1 MPKLLEPET
10 ARLKLRQWRD
20 SDRQPFAEMNAD
32 PRVMEY
38 FSGMLDRAQ
47 SDALA
52 DRIQSL
58 IKERGWGFW
67 ALERKSDE
75 MFLGFIGIHSP
86 SSKLPCSPCIEIGW
100 RLAYPYWGRG
110 YATEAGRMA
119 LQTGFKQL
127 GFDQIVSFTALRNHR
142 SRALMQRLGMV
153 DTGENFMHPDV
164 PEDSGLKEHCLY
176 RMSREDWRSIKHQD
190 R

>member
-1 MPKLLEPET
+1 M
-10 ARLKLRQWRD
+10 LRQWRD

-32 PRVMEY
+32 PKVMEFY
-38 FSGMLDRAQ
+38 PGTLDRTR

-58 IKERGWGFW
+58 IIERGWGFW
-67 ALERKSDE
+67 ALQLKCDDR
-75 MFLGFIGIHSP
+75 FIGFTGLHIPSP
-86 SSKLPCSPCIEIGW
+86 SLPFCPCVEIGW
-100 RLAYPYWGRG
+100 RLARPYWGLG
-110 YATEAGRMA
+110 YATEAANAA
-119 LQTGFKQL
+119 LRIA
-127 GFDQIVSFTALRNHR
+127 FDSLRLEEVVSFTALSNRR
-142 SRALMQRLGMV
+142 SRAVMERLGMI

-176 RMSREDWRSIKHQD
+176 RVRRQGWHGINDQD